1 MPRLLLVFCVILFS
15 AATCAADTVT
25 DLNAAIKA
33 LERGQTDTAKSLL
46 ANVIQD
52 TQTGTEHKAM
62 AYYIYSLAEKDPNE
76 SILYCRKAAELAP
89 GNARYHEKL
98 GILYYQV
105 KAYENAVISLN
116 NVITIMPIN
125 AGAYSLRGL
134 AYRDMGNLEK
144 ALPDLD
150 KAISLDPSNDI
161 FYARRGV
168 ARFQAN
174 QHDGALEDLTRATER
189 NRLPRPTQANCYF
202 YAAKIYLEKHQYAE
216 AKRLFAAAQRNL
228 DTEEKRLEAQKLLEQ
243 ISRAEK
249 WS

>member
-1 MPRLLLVFCVILFS
+1 
-15 AATCAADTVT
+15 
-25 DLNAAIKA
+25 
-33 LERGQTDTAKSLL
+33 
-46 ANVIQD
+46 
-52 TQTGTEHKAM
+52 M

-89 GNARYHEKL
+89 GNARHHEKL